1 MIIKSIDL
9 QNFRNYELQKIDFD
23 SGTNILYGDNAQGKT
38 NILEAVYL
46 SGTTKSHRGS
56 KDQEMIAFNHNES
69 HIKMIMSRKG
79 IDYRIDMHIKRNRS
93 KGIAINGV
101 PIRKSMDL
109 YGIINL
115 VIFSPE
121 DLRII
126 ENGPSERRKFI
137 DMELCQLDKIYASN
151 LINYR
156 RTLEQR
162 NNLLRDISFN
172 PSLEDTIDV
181 WDMQLIRY
189 GREIIARREKFIDQ
203 LNDIIKDIHIR
214 LSGGKENLLVK
225 YVPDAKEDEFE
236 DILSRNRERDIRMK
250 YTCAGPHRDDII
262 FYIDELDVHKYGSQG
277 QKRTS
282 ALSLKL
288 AEIEIVKQLTGDKP
302 VLLLDDVLSELDS
315 SRQNYLLNSISDVQ
329 TIITCTGL
337 DEFINNRFD
346 LNRIFKH
353 VRTTRTG
360 GMTWAQ
366 RIQNTARIR
375 SRSWKDWKP
384 YVRGLECI
392 SEVPPA
398 VDFIISYMKSWTIPS
413 MRRWRGF
420 VRR

>member
-250 YTCAGPHRDDII
+250 YTCAGPHRDDMI

-337 DEFINNRFD
+337 DEFVKNRFQVD
-346 LNRIFKH
+346 KVFH
-353 VRTTRTG
+353 VVKG
-360 GMTWAQ
+360 Q
-366 RIQNTARIR
+366 
-375 SRSWKDWKP
+375 
-384 YVRGLECI
+384 V
-392 SEVPPA
+392 EVI
-398 VDFIISYMKSWTIPS
+398 DE
-413 MRRWRGF
+413 
-420 VRR
+420 